1 MTPPYQS
8 QGASGFCA
16 RNAVPQGWISECQG
30 RSSSRDRCPV
40 SSLQPFATQPRS
52 NDIPSEMRR
61 FCSGRPEK
69 SQGQR
74 GEVMVAVSGVILPLH
89 SQGLLSDSAFLF
101 HSRESGN
108 THLRRLPSCPASPH
122 TVNGDRHGDHDMP
135 VLGAALWGCPAP
147 ILGSRIKSRNQSG
160 LLLLRARKPWWQ
172 LKAGR

>member
-122 TVNGDRHGDHDMP
+122 AVNGDRHGDQYHPMTCP
-135 VLGAALWGCPAP
+135 CWGLPCGAVLLPSWVPESNPGTRVGFFCSELVSHG
-147 ILGSRIKSRNQSG
+147 GN
-160 LLLLRARKPWWQ
+160 
-172 LKAGR
+172 